1 MAAVCRFQMES
12 LLHAVQAYRVTHLP
26 IVPPIAAALTK
37 AWAEK
42 TDKKLIFFK
51 ICIEKFKI
59 TFEVSAIWETV
70 LTCQSETKLS

>member
-51 ICIEKFKI
+51 ICFEKLKI

>member
-42 TDKKLIFFK
+42 TNEKLRFFK
-51 ICIEKFKI
+51 ICIEKLKNN
-59 TFEVSAIWETV
+59 
-70 LTCQSETKLS
+70 L